1 MKDRW
6 PIPLRMSG
14 ALLLSIV
21 FLLSITIGLSAQIQI
36 VAAEDS
42 SQVHVNLGGSLS
54 AKLLN
59 FSPSNKI
66 LLKVQGSPE
75 DIRKI
80 TQELAQSRLP
90 QQSGIR
96 DIRTIPIGESAFLL
110 VVDFWE
116 RLGFKVTTQQ
126 GELRLAVN
134 DQPYRNPLE
143 NWYRRGLYYQK
154 KGDLK
159 KALAY
164 YRKVVFQNRR
174 HGNAY
179 FMAGQIRWNWKQYRL
194 AEINFRNALRGKTD
208 SVRVYYFLA
217 ELYRKLQNPTKAE
230 AYTRLYEQHRL
241 ANPVPATPPD
251 TAKPQVSPVK
261 LARTDSIPEATPET
275 SASADSSNLAVTV
288 GSKMFPWQWST
299 TMQTMG
305 GILVVGLLVGIAL
318 VVGIR
323 GKMRRQHTVVARIST
338 RKHPDA
344 SAAQSP
350 PVQPVQQETVEEKKE
365 KIMALFQN
373 ALNETPPTPKPHNQ
387 QASGFKIPEPVA
399 ESVSVAEPP
408 EERSDSEQPDGRNA
422 RDVARQL
429 NIGVGEVEL
438 ALLMSSHQVQ
448 TNRSSDYRKAILQL
462 RAQNKSIAEIAREL
476 NIGRSEVE
484 IVLKLMNLTT

>member
-66 LLKVQGSPE
+66 LLKLQGSPE

-116 RLGFKVTTQQ
+116 RLGFTVTTQQ
-126 GELRLAVN
+126 GELRLAVS

-230 AYTRLYEQHRL
+230 AYTRLYEQHRI

-275 SASADSSNLAVTV
+275 SASADSSTLAVTV
-288 GSKMFPWQWST
+288 GRMMLPWQWST
-299 TMQTMG
+299 TMQTVG

-323 GKMRRQHTVVARIST
+323 SKMRRQYTAAARASA
-338 RKHPDA
+338 RKQPEA

-350 PVQPVQQETVEEKKE
+350 PVPQETVEEKKE

-373 ALNETPPTPKPHNQ
+373 ALNETPSAPKPHSQ
-387 QASGFKIPEPVA
+387 QATRFETPEPVA
-399 ESVSVAEPP
+399 EPVSVAEPP
-408 EERSDSEQPDGRNA
+408 EERSDPEQPDGRNA

-484 IVLKLMNLTT
+484 IVLKLMNLTA